1 MKQKS
6 QDKKA
11 VLPFANLM
19 NSSSV
24 SRLVM
29 VPSKSNATI
38 CFILAIEYE
47 NKRQYP
53 TYDTEL
59 YKAVFHQH
67 LSGTSTLYIDNS
79 DLQIADDAC
88 QYKDGSGIKVLRMH
102 ALHNLLTHRVHDV
115 TNHRNASNNTNGLI
129 HKLKVIAVDVFSSRH
144 SSFLVDDHVIPT
156 FGKSK
161 KRANKNVIKIIQ

>member
-1 MKQKS
+1 MKQKAKIKS
-6 QDKKA
+6 CLAFCELDELKQCISIGNGTIE
-11 VLPFANLM
+11 VECNNLFH
-19 NSSSV
+19 
-24 SRLVM
+24 L
-29 VPSKSNATI
+29 SNLT
-38 CFILAIEYE
+38 IEYE

-59 YKAVFHQH
+59 YKAIFHQH

-156 FGKSK
+156 FGKS
-161 KRANKNVIKIIQ
+161 QEESQ